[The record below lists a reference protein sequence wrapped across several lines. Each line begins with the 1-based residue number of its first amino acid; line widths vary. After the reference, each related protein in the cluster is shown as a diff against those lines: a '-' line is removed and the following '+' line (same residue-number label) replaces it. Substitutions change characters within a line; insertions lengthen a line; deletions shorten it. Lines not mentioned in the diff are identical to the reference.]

1 MSREPK
7 PACLMIKRKKG
18 LGRTRGS
25 WSFQV
30 MLFLSLRTLG
40 IFQHLIFQRFQG
52 GRDEDNQEISLRP
65 SIPGK
70 GYTESMYNADTH
82 LEKHN
87 LQTSEDPEQ
96 SSQVLGTHLPVCT
109 MSMLNCLL
117 SRTLLWC
124 CGSSSTV
131 GDVGKKQRGVLQEEG
146 WRRSSEQTPVNP
158 PGQKNL
164 WILQCTHC
172 EVLVLHCKH
181 LSFSRF

>member
-1 MSREPK
+1 
-7 PACLMIKRKKG
+7 MIKEKKG
-18 LGRTRGS
+18 LGGMRGS

-30 MLFLSLRTLG
+30 MLFLPLRTLG

-52 GRDEDNQEISLRP
+52 GRDENNQEISLRP

-70 GYTESMYNADTH
+70 GYTDSMCNANAH
-82 LEKHN
+82 LEKA
-87 LQTSEDPEQ
+87 Q
-96 SSQVLGTHLPVCT
+96 SPTLWGPWTKLSSSVENFPIYK
-109 MSMLNCLL
+109 MSMLNYLL

-124 CGSSSTV
+124 YGSSSTT
-131 GDVGKKQRGVLQEEG
+131 GNVGKKQRGVLQEEG

-172 EVLVLHCKH
+172 EVLVLHCKY
-181 LSFSRF
+181 LSFSPF